1 MKLVI
6 NKECGDCSAC
16 CHHIP
21 IDQEDFVK
29 LPNVDCEHLRKG
41 GGCNIYKKR
50 PKTCAT
56 WYCAWRYLSNL
67 NDQWRPDLS
76 GVLMDFTTK
85 FIPSEFNKDTALTFK
100 VIDKEKFLSN
110 TELTQFIIYL
120 MAKNLPIFLSHG
132 LEAGHSAIST
142 ILNPHLL
149 DAAKEKNHKEILET
163 LKFLIEECE
172 KAPKNKL
179 IIENR
184 RIKSIKPDVQ

>member
-1 MKLVI
+1 MDLVP

-29 LPNVDCEHLRKG
+29 LPNIDCVNLRKG
-41 GGCNIYKKR
+41 GGCNIYKNR
-50 PKTCAT
+50 PITCAT
-56 WYCAWRYLSNL
+56 WYCAWRYLPNL

-76 GVLMDFTTK
+76 GVLMDFSSEL
-85 FIPSEFNKDTALTFK
+85 IPSEFKKDKALVFK
-100 VIDKEKFLSN
+100 VIDKEKFLLN

-120 MAKNLPIFLSHG
+120 MNKNLPIFLSHG
-132 LEAGHSAIST
+132 LEAGYSAIST

-149 DAAKEKNHKEILET
+149 VAVKERNHKEIRET

-172 KAPKNKL
+172 KAPKNRL
-179 IIENR
+179 IIENGH
-184 RIKSIKPDVQ
+184 IKSLKP